1 VSCCSGVD
9 RMSKETT
16 EAFDHAMHMLFTA
29 RWNIPQ
35 ASLHMGRT
43 PSAESWTE
51 TKAEFRQYCV
61 ENPACWSDETTRT
74 QRE

>member
-1 VSCCSGVD
+1 
-9 RMSKETT
+9 MPNT
-16 EAFDHAMHMLFTA
+16 ESEIYDHAMHMLFTA

-61 ENPACWSDETTRT
+61 ETQPVGLMRLHVLNVSDYVAL
-74 QRE
+74 